1 MVIDGIIDDD
11 SFQKMMTQ
19 SVKIVKLKEVKQLVA
34 NVLMKNDD
42 NDSLKK
48 IWAHT
53 IGGQLRIIT
62 IIYYIYLYIYKYI

>member
-1 MVIDGIIDDD
+1 MMTV
-11 SFQKMMTQ
+11 FRKMMTQ
-19 SVKIVKLKEVKQLVA
+19 SVKIVKLKEVKQLVF
-34 NVLMKNDD
+34 NVLIRNDD

-53 IGGQLRIIT
+53 IGGQLQIIT

>member
-1 MVIDGIIDDD
+1 MVIDGNIDDD
-11 SFQKMMTQ
+11 SFKKMMTQ
-19 SVKIVKLKEVKQLVA
+19 SVKIVKVNGVKQLVT
-34 NVLMKNDD
+34 NVLIKNDD

-62 IIYYIYLYIYKYI
+62 IIYYIY

>member
-1 MVIDGIIDDD
+1 MKYLMVIDRIIDDD

-19 SVKIVKLKEVKQLVA
+19 SVKIVKVSVVKWLVS
-34 NVLMKNDD
+34 NVLIKNDD

-53 IGGQLRIIT
+53 IGG
-62 IIYYIYLYIYKYI
+62 